1 MSATVRPQLSHMGIY
16 VTDLDRMVTF
26 YQRALGMTVTDRGM
40 AMMFPVEVA
49 FLSSDP
55 KQHHQLALAKRRP
68 PEATFSTVMQA
79 SFKVGSLDELR
90 RTREQALAN
99 GAQKLRGMNH
109 GNSWSVYFDDPEGNT
124 VEVYLDTPFRMAQP
138 FAVPLDLD
146 QSDDDIRRGTE
157 LICRQRQ

>member
-1 MSATVRPQLSHMGIY
+1 MNATVRPQLSHMGIY

-26 YQRALGMTVTDRGM
+26 HERALGMRVTDRGM

-55 KQHHQLALAKRRP
+55 KQHHQLALA
-68 PEATFSTVMQA
+68 
-79 SFKVGSLDELR
+79 
-90 RTREQALAN
+90 N
-99 GAQKLRGMNH
+99 GAQKLRGMDH

-138 FAVPLDLD
+138 FALPLDLD
-146 QSDDDIRRGTE
+146 QSDDDIWRGTE